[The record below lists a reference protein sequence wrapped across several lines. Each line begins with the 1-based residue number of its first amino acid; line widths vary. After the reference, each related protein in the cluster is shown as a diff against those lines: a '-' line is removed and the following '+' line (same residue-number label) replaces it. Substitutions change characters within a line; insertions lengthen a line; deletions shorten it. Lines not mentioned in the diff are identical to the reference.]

1 MADLLEEFGIKAHMP
16 HFIAKSQKQ
25 LSTEEANETRLVTK
39 LRWVVESTNGRIKQ
53 WEALSSVMPNSQ
65 VPFIGG
71 YIRIVCAACN
81 AFKPPLLLNREGEEI
96 MEKRMLA

>member
-1 MADLLEEFGIKAHMP
+1 MEEFGIKAHMP
-16 HFIAKSQKQ
+16 YFIAKSQKQ

-39 LRWVVESTNGRIKQ
+39 VRWVVESTNGRIKL
-53 WEALSSVMPNSQ
+53 EALSSVMPNSQ

-71 YIRIVCAACN
+71 YIRIVCATCN

-96 MEKRMLA
+96 MEKRILA